1 MFQIGGQATENS
13 SVTLNENRFKRWLDG
28 LVVLAILAAWT
39 TQVAAASQPVTV
51 VIAPLHVGSGNPDDR
66 LLGELSAELL
76 TVALA
81 NQKEAIVLERARLDD
96 VLKEQHLSLSAL
108 AQSETAVKIGK
119 LLTAD
124 LVVAG
129 SVVAADS
136 ELSFVINVIAV
147 EGRRVVGSVKFAAQ
161 RNEFDTAA
169 LQLSRQVVKLI
180 GVPLPEIKPEE
191 LDDSP
196 DGRLHLMR
204 GIGFYHG
211 NNPDQAI
218 VYCLRAV
225 RLDPRLQ
232 VARLWIAKSYLKSGE
247 KEHAR
252 AELERLAQNSAAK
265 HLSNQIAQLLKQCKA
280 DSHECH

>member
-1 MFQIGGQATENS
+1 
-13 SVTLNENRFKRWLDG
+13 
-28 LVVLAILAAWT
+28 
-39 TQVAAASQPVTV
+39 VTV
-51 VIAPLHVGSGNPDDR
+51 VIAPLHVGSERPNDR
-66 LLGELSAELL
+66 VLGELSADLL
-76 TVALA
+76 TVALT
-81 NQKEAIVLERARLDD
+81 NQKDAIVLERERLDD
-96 VLKEQHLSLSAL
+96 VLKEQRLSLSAL
-108 AQSETAVKIGK
+108 VQSETAVKVGE

-129 SVVAADS
+129 SVLAADN

-147 EGRRVVGSVKFAAQ
+147 KGRRVVGSVKFVA
-161 RNEFDTAA
+161 RRTEFDTAM
-169 LQLSRQVVKLI
+169 LQLSKQVVEVI
-180 GVPLPEIKPEE
+180 GVPLPEIKPKE

-232 VARLWIAKSYLKSGE
+232 VARLWIAKSYLRSGE
-247 KEHAR
+247 KKHAR
-252 AELERLAQNSAAK
+252 AELERLAENSAAK
-265 HLSNQIAQLLKQCKA
+265 HLSIQIARLLKLCEA
-280 DSHECH
+280 D